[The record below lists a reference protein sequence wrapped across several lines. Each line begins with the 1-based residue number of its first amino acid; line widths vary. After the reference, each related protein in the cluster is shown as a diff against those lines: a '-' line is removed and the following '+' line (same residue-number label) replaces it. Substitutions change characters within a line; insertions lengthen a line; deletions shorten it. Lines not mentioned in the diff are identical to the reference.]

1 MSQITLRGLDPEVEK
16 EVRKISKKTKKSI
29 NRVIQE
35 IIYKHAGFNQ
45 KRRTASNSLRRLAG
59 GWSEEDAAEFL
70 ETIKSCEQIDED
82 MWQ

>member
-1 MSQITLRGLDPEVEK
+1 MGQITLRGLDPEVEK
-16 EVRKISKKTKKSI
+16 KVRKISKTTNTSI

-45 KRRTASNSLRRLAG
+45 KRGTASNSLRRLAG
-59 GWSEEDAAEFL
+59 GWSEEDASEFF

-82 MWQ
+82 MWK

>member
-1 MSQITLRGLDPEVEK
+1 MGQITLRGLDPEVEK
-16 EVRKISKKTKKSI
+16 KVRKISKTTNKSI

-45 KRRTASNSLRRLAG
+45 KRGTASNSLRRLAG
-59 GWSEEDAAEFL
+59 GWSEEDASEFF

-82 MWQ
+82 MWK